1 MRSDRYLTN
10 LKLLWPYQLYKYSED
25 QALKYLVKK
34 NYDIE
39 LALTTLV
46 VNIDDLVVM
55 LRAHD
60 TKMIQAF
67 KKSHYTYG
75 RMSARH
81 PEE

>member
-1 MRSDRYLTN
+1 MRSDRYLSN

-46 VNIDDLVVM
+46 VNIDDLVV
-55 LRAHD
+55 
-60 TKMIQAF
+60 
-67 KKSHYTYG
+67 
-75 RMSARH
+75 
-81 PEE
+81 